1 MDFTAQTIALLLLAG
16 LVVGLLPGTVTDRRG
31 LRLAGDI
38 GLGVAAVF
46 LAAWLAVKVVGFL
59 FKIGLVL
66 VAFAALYW
74 LAAPHL
80 SLPMP
85 WL

>member
-1 MDFTAQTIALLLLAG
+1 MPPDPYHPGMTTIIAILLLL
-16 LVVGLLPGTVTDRRG
+16 
-31 LRLAGDI
+31 
-38 GLGVAAVF
+38 

-74 LAAPHL
+74 LVAPQIG
-80 SLPMP
+80 LPQP

>member
-1 MDFTAQTIALLLLAG
+1 MRVRYNPCMSTIIAIILL
-16 LVVGLLPGTVTDRRG
+16 
-31 LRLAGDI
+31 I
-38 GLGVAAVF
+38 

-74 LAAPHL
+74 ITAPMLHL
-80 SLPMP
+80 PQP
-85 WL
+85 WV

>member
-1 MDFTAQTIALLLLAG
+1 VEAGTGGLGHWGKRNGRKTKRRFYPFRAAPARYNAGMSTIIAVILLL
-16 LVVGLLPGTVTDRRG
+16 
-31 LRLAGDI
+31 
-38 GLGVAAVF
+38 

-74 LAAPHL
+74 LAAPYL
-80 SLPMP
+80 SLPLP
-85 WL
+85 